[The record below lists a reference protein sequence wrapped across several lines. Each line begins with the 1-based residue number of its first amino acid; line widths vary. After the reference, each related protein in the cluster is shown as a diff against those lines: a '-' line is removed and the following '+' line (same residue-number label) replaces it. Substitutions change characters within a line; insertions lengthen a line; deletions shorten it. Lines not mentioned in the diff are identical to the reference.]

1 MTLLSDIVK
10 ALHAAELSAYSV
22 HSSMQELPGD
32 PDLVVT
38 IAGEVEEEVAD
49 ALSWAELPISAMRQV
64 GPGVL
69 HVWQRQPSD

>member
-10 ALHAAELSAYSV
+10 ALDAADLTAYSV
-22 HSSMQELPGD
+22 HSSRHELPGD
-32 PDLVVT
+32 PDLVV
-38 IAGEVEEEVAD
+38 IIEGEAEYEVAD
-49 ALSWAELPISAMRQV
+49 ALNAAELPISAMKLA